1 MKYCTNCGSEIP
13 PGAQVCTGCGR
24 LISASEDTSSKTTLS
39 FIDYS
44 IYASIILTAI
54 GVSLLFAGIILAQ
67 SIVEPVIEIDLYPII
82 FDTTRTSW
90 SLIFLVFSSI
100 ISIVN
105 VIATFV
111 DSKSQSTDYRLKA
124 VTILI
129 ITILFVINAYN
140 AFQFTL

>member
-1 MKYCTNCGSEIP
+1 MKYCQNCGSEIS

-24 LISASEDTSSKTTLS
+24 LLSDQENSSVHDNISFLN
-39 FIDYS
+39 YS
-44 IYASIILTAI
+44 LYATIILTSI

-90 SLIFLVFSSI
+90 SLIFLVFSLVLSI
-100 ISIVN
+100 IN
-105 VIATFV
+105 VIVTFT
-111 DSKSQSTDYRLKA
+111 STKYQYIEYRLKTI
-124 VTILI
+124 TILI